1 MRLGFY
7 MGEII
12 PWHWANGELIYN
24 LAELEKREEI
34 KKKSTVREITMKST
48 RSSYG
53 TIDSFSRD
61 GYKEIKSENE
71 ESDDEYQNSIQND
84 NCKG

>member
-1 MRLGFY
+1 
-7 MGEII
+7 
-12 PWHWANGELIYN
+12 
-24 LAELEKREEI
+24 
-34 KKKSTVREITMKST
+34 MKST

-71 ESDDEYQNSIQND
+71 DSEDDYQNSIQHD
-84 NCKG
+84 NRKR